1 MPIYNSVQ
9 DNMRTAMLLEIKAGI
24 AMETA
29 KRELIEYAL
38 EHREYDMLEINSK
51 LLSALRKEARQEAQL

>member
-9 DNMRTAMLLEIKAGI
+9 DNMRAAMLLEIKASI

-29 KRELIEYAL
+29 KRELMEYAL
-38 EHREYDMLEINSK
+38 ENRKYDMLEINSK
-51 LLSALRKEARQEAQL
+51 LLSSLRKEARQEAQL